1 MWGLGQTAQETGIH
15 CTALIR
21 GKKTRAPAKEL
32 KHEEGDED
40 GK

>member
-1 MWGLGQTAQETGIH
+1 MGLD

-21 GKKTRAPAKEL
+21 GKKTDAPAKEP
-32 KHEEGDED
+32 KNKEGDED